1 MDSPL
6 SRSRDGGMLDSVS
19 PTRKTARRAGALY
32 LLSAAAAGVPLLYVP
47 SALIV
52 SGNASATA
60 HNILASEIVFRA
72 CMVSELTGAILFVFL
87 VRTLYRLL
95 NGVDTKY
102 ASLMVTL
109 VLISVPI
116 TCLNVLNDVAALTLL
131 HGATFLSAFDR
142 AQRDSLAMLFLG
154 LHGDGITIASIFNG
168 LWLVPFGI
176 LVMRS
181 GFLPRILG
189 ILLIA
194 DGCALVTVSFTA
206 LLLPGYLDVVN
217 RVAIIPEL
225 GELWMMAWLLI
236 KGVRE
241 QPLPVAAAVS

>member
-1 MDSPL
+1 M
-6 SRSRDGGMLDSVS
+6 
-19 PTRKTARRAGALY
+19 TARIAGALY
-32 LLSAAAAGVPLLYVP
+32 LLSAATAGVPLLYVP

-52 SGNASATA
+52 SDNAAEIA
-60 HNILASEIVFRA
+60 NNILASEIVFRA
-72 CMVSELTGAILFVFL
+72 CIVSELVGAILFVFL

-95 NGVDTKY
+95 TGVDKTY

-109 VLISVPI
+109 VLVSVPI
-116 TCLNVLNDVAALTLL
+116 TSLNVLNDIVALRLL
-131 HGATFLSAFDR
+131 HGAKFLSVFDQP
-142 AQRDSLAMLFLG
+142 QRDALAMLFLG
-154 LHGDGITIASIFNG
+154 LHGDGINLANIFNG

-181 GFLPRILG
+181 GFIPRILG

-194 DGCALVTVSFTA
+194 DCCALVAVSLTA
-206 LLLPGYLDVVN
+206 LLLPAYLDIVS

-241 QPLPVAAAVS
+241 QPLPAAAGVL

>member
-1 MDSPL
+1 MN
-6 SRSRDGGMLDSVS
+6 
-19 PTRKTARRAGALY
+19 PTRKTARIAGTLY
-32 LLSAAAAGVPLLYVP
+32 LLSAATAGVPLLYVP

-52 SGNASATA
+52 SDNAAATA
-60 HNILASEIVFRA
+60 NNILASEIVFRA
-72 CMVSELTGAILFVFL
+72 CIVSELVGAILFVFL

-95 NGVDTKY
+95 TGVDKTY
-102 ASLMVTL
+102 SSLMVTL
-109 VLISVPI
+109 VLVSVPI
-116 TCLNVLNDVAALTLL
+116 TSLNVLNDIVALTLL
-131 HGATFLSAFDR
+131 HGAKFLSVFDQP
-142 AQRDSLAMLFLG
+142 QRDALAMLFLG
-154 LHGDGITIASIFNG
+154 LHGDGINLANIFNG

-181 GFLPRILG
+181 GFIPRILG

-194 DGCALVTVSFTA
+194 DCCALVAVSLTA
-206 LLLPGYLDVVN
+206 LLLPAYLDIVS

-241 QPLPVAAAVS
+241 QPLPAASVL

>member
-1 MDSPL
+1 MN
-6 SRSRDGGMLDSVS
+6 
-19 PTRKTARRAGALY
+19 PTRKTARIAGTLY
-32 LLSAAAAGVPLLYVP
+32 LLSAATAGVPLLFVP

-52 SGNASATA
+52 SDNAAATA
-60 HNILASEIVFRA
+60 NNILASEIVFRA
-72 CMVSELTGAILFVFL
+72 CIVSELVGAILFVFL

-95 NGVDTKY
+95 TGVDKTY
-102 ASLMVTL
+102 SSLMVTL
-109 VLISVPI
+109 VLVSVPI
-116 TCLNVLNDVAALTLL
+116 TSLNVLNDIVALTLL
-131 HGATFLSAFDR
+131 HGAKFLSVFDQP
-142 AQRDSLAMLFLG
+142 QRDALAMLFLG
-154 LHGDGITIASIFNG
+154 LHGDGINLANIFNG

-181 GFLPRILG
+181 GFIPRILG

-194 DGCALVTVSFTA
+194 DCCALVAVSLTA
-206 LLLPGYLDVVN
+206 LLLPAYLDIVS

-241 QPLPVAAAVS
+241 QPLPAASVL

>member
-1 MDSPL
+1 MN
-6 SRSRDGGMLDSVS
+6 
-19 PTRKTARRAGALY
+19 PTRKTARIAGALY
-32 LLSAAAAGVPLLYVP
+32 LLSAATAGVPLLYVP

-52 SGNASATA
+52 SDNAAATA
-60 HNILASEIVFRA
+60 NNILASEIVFRA
-72 CMVSELTGAILFVFL
+72 CIVSELVGAILFVFL

-95 NGVDTKY
+95 TGVDKTY

-109 VLISVPI
+109 VLVSVPI
-116 TCLNVLNDVAALTLL
+116 TSLNVLNDMVALTLL
-131 HGATFLSAFDR
+131 HGAKFLSVFDQP
-142 AQRDSLAMLFLG
+142 QRDALAMLFLG
-154 LHGDGITIASIFNG
+154 LHGDGTNLANIFNG

-181 GFLPRILG
+181 GFIPRILG

-194 DGCALVTVSFTA
+194 DGCALAAVSLTA
-206 LLLPGYLDVVN
+206 LLLPAHLDIVS

-241 QPLPVAAAVS
+241 QPLPAAASVL

>member
-1 MDSPL
+1 MPSGMSP
-6 SRSRDGGMLDSVS
+6 S
-19 PTRKTARRAGALY
+19 RKTARIAGALY

-52 SGNASATA
+52 SDNPAATA
-60 HNILASEIVFRA
+60 SNILGSEIVFRA
-72 CMVSELTGAILFVFL
+72 CMVSELAGAILFVFL

-95 NGVDTKY
+95 REVDTRY

-109 VLISVPI
+109 VLVSVPI
-116 TCLNVLNDVAALTLL
+116 TCLNVLNDIATLTLL
-131 HGATFLSAFDR
+131 HGAKFLSVFDKT
-142 AQRDSLAMLFLG
+142 QRDALAMLSLG
-154 LHGDGITIASIFNG
+154 LHGDGTSLANIFNG

-181 GFLPRILG
+181 GFIPRILG

-194 DGCALVTVSFTA
+194 DCCALVAVSLTA
-206 LLLPGYLDVVN
+206 LLLPAYLDIVN
-217 RVAIIPEL
+217 RVAILPEL
-225 GELWMMAWLLI
+225 GELWMMGWLLI

-241 QPLPVAAAVS
+241 QPLPVAAAVL